1 MVSLRYPPVW
11 YAPTAS
17 RNTTMVLE
25 TQKTSTQPRAFDEL
39 FDIVHRFD
47 TLSPENPK
55 LHCEVPV
62 GIKHSPQ
69 ILLSEA
75 VAKYLD
81 KLHQFPDRLLL
92 RIFIVMSQS
101 RRAVCS
107 PLGACPSASCWLDD
121 GVTIQN

>member
-1 MVSLRYPPVW
+1 
-11 YAPTAS
+11 
-17 RNTTMVLE
+17 MVLV
-25 TQKTSTQPRAFDEL
+25 TQKTSIQPTAFDEL

-62 GIKHSPQ
+62 GIKYPPQ
-69 ILLSEA
+69 SLLSEA
-75 VAKYLD
+75 AAKHLD

-92 RIFIVMSQS
+92 RIFVMMSQS

-107 PLGACPSASCWLDD
+107 PRSGPAHQRRVGLTTG
-121 GVTIQN
+121 